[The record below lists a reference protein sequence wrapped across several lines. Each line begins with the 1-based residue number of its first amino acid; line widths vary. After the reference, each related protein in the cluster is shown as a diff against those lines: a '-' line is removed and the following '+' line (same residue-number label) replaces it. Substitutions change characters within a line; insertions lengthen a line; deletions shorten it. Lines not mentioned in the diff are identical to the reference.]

1 MNMLKPHVVCAFS
14 STGRCLITAHHI
26 ESREVF
32 GRLSPG
38 MEDYVEK
45 LESEPSPQP
54 SASLEQSVQTWTPSL
69 TWERGKASRGERR
82 PSCSLTVCFWTAG
95 VPKEGQF
102 HAAVVLFAI
111 AGASVSASA
120 SARQEKGHIQNQM
133 HFHFLEK
140 TILLVISVYLKYF
153 SIIITKGASGHRATD
168 RVRDVS
174 PQATW
179 DRLKRN
185 FYNFENISLLFP
197 FVWVQIILFS

>member
-1 MNMLKPHVVCAFS
+1 MLAALDQQRS
-14 STGRCLITAHHI
+14 LGA
-26 ESREVF
+26 
-32 GRLSPG
+32 LSPG
-38 MEDYVEK
+38 LEDYVEK
-45 LESEPSPQP
+45 LEGEPSTQP
-54 SASLEQSVQTWTPSL
+54 SASLEQAAHTWTPSL
-69 TWERGKASRGERR
+69 TWERGKAFRGEWR
-82 PSCSLTVCFWTAG
+82 PSCSLTVCSWIAG

-102 HAAVVLFAI
+102 HSAVALFAI

-120 SARQEKGHIQNQM
+120 SACQEKGHIQNQM

-140 TILLVISVYLKYF
+140 TIFLVISVYLKYF

-197 FVWVQIILFS
+197 FV